1 MFKSSY
7 SPVSRLPGGR
17 DAEKSPMHAHGP
29 GGSGHMRGVALVA
42 QGPKSTFRALLE
54 LQVRTLAVGT
64 RRAQ

>member
-1 MFKSSY
+1 MFKYSY
-7 SPVSRLPGGR
+7 ILAIRLPGDR

-54 LQVRTLAVGT
+54 LQIRTLAV
-64 RRAQ
+64 